1 MISIII
7 NGKNTEVAEGT
18 TLLQAAR
25 EIGIAIPTLC
35 HLDSLTPDG
44 NCRMCITEITVSGE
58 TKLAPACSYLVRDEL
73 EAVTD
78 SEEVHQ
84 QRSENIK
91 LLLGRWPNVPILKA
105 FAKTYGVK
113 PPTYAHPNRDES
125 EHACI
130 LCGRCVRACSEITW
144 ENALEFKGQG
154 LSRLVALVRDK
165 ENHRCIGCSTCVTVC
180 PTGAIAIS
188 HDNNNSA
195 DPQRVAKYGLKIGQE
210 VAALDDK
217 QNKMR
222 RVGTAH
228 LVEVMNAYDLLP
240 VNNFKFGAH
249 PDHEKIASPVWH
261 KLFKQNTPDA
271 CWTGCMVACTKA
283 IEDFELKT
291 GPYKGQKVIVD
302 GPEYETAAGCG
313 SSLGVFDPHIIAEIN
328 FYCDTYGLDTISF
341 GTGTAFVME
350 CYENGILNKEI
361 TGGLDLSFGQG
372 MNVLALL
379 HHMAEGSGFGIVV
392 GQGIRKM
399 KEKFVREYGADPGFV
414 QDIGMECKGLEYSEY
429 VSKESM
435 AQQGGYAM
443 SLKGPQHDEA
453 WLIFMDMVNNQIP
466 TFEDKAEALHY
477 FPMFRTW
484 FSLLGLCKLPWND
497 IEPENNASTA
507 EPAKV
512 PSHVEGYLNFYA
524 GVTGKEIT
532 VDDAIVQSE
541 RVHNFQ
547 RVFNLRMGYGTR
559 EHDRGPYRA
568 MGPVTADEYL
578 SRQDRY
584 DTQLKRDLH
593 IDPKALSTEDKISTL
608 RAYREQQY
616 EHLLDA
622 VYKRRGW
629 TNNGVPTIETLQ
641 TLGIDFPWITEVV
654 RPHL

>member
-1 MISIII
+1 
-7 NGKNTEVAEGT
+7 
-18 TLLQAAR
+18 
-25 EIGIAIPTLC
+25 
-35 HLDSLTPDG
+35 
-44 NCRMCITEITVSGE
+44 
-58 TKLAPACSYLVRDEL
+58 
-73 EAVTD
+73 
-78 SEEVHQ
+78 
-84 QRSENIK
+84 
-91 LLLGRWPNVPILKA
+91 
-105 FAKTYGVK
+105 
-113 PPTYAHPNRDES
+113 
-125 EHACI
+125 
-130 LCGRCVRACSEITW
+130 
-144 ENALEFKGQG
+144 
-154 LSRLVALVRDK
+154 
-165 ENHRCIGCSTCVTVC
+165 
-180 PTGAIAIS
+180 
-188 HDNNNSA
+188 
-195 DPQRVAKYGLKIGQE
+195 
-210 VAALDDK
+210 
-217 QNKMR
+217 
-222 RVGTAH
+222 
-228 LVEVMNAYDLLP
+228 MNAYDLLP

-249 PDHEKIASPVWH
+249 PDHEKIASTVWH

-283 IEDFELKT
+283 IEGFELKT

-341 GTGTAFVME
+341 GTATAFVME
-350 CYENGILNKEI
+350 CYEEGILDQKK

-379 HHMAEGSGFGIVV
+379 HHMAEGSGFGVVV

-578 SRQDRY
+578 SRQERY
-584 DTQLKRDLH
+584 DNQLKRDLD
-593 IDPKALSTEDKISTL
+593 IDPQDLSTEDKISTL

-654 RPHL
+654 KPHL